1 MLSMNKSIRTDV
13 GNAMTKQNIN
23 QSQLAQRIGVTRQ
36 YLNNYLN
43 GKAGDVPR
51 LWQKIFDELDLELV
65 TKGKEKVP
73 RAKT

>member
-1 MLSMNKSIRTDV
+1 MNKSIRTDV